1 MRKKLLIVSNS
12 VFGTAKRQT
21 DALSC
26 VENTTNIYP
35 DLQELFFWS
44 DLGLFSLC

>member
-1 MRKKLLIVSNS
+1 MKKKLLIVFSS
-12 VFGTAKRQT
+12 VFGTAKRQI

-35 DLQELFFWS
+35 DLQE
-44 DLGLFSLC
+44 